1 MQQPSHTIELPQ
13 FTRVSTFALRLAQ
26 AYTSWRAPRSGEDI
40 FTYFARRP
48 TGDELGLRAT
58 LIREHILPVFN
69 YTPSQIEFES
79 QERFDLTLWSQS
91 KHERRRIAIIET
103 KSSAARNLA
112 ITTRGSET
120 PVEQLERYLTQ
131 AGIYLGVLTN
141 GDEWHLFDFALGREP
156 LASFSLLELAT
167 LFKNVSSSDTVE
179 QRLAQQPHMQQA
191 LAITYYYLDARRWEQ
206 SDIFRQHLANN
217 AYHRIASLREPEH
230 VETLVRQVKQIL
242 GSLRDTIHAQFALL
256 QERYNDYQRQWAY
269 TSVQDKR
276 PFTETLQA
284 ALDKMGQFDAT
295 LRFLDIDGQL
305 RAAIIGLLSEL
316 IAQYLTD
323 GDISA
328 FESEYLQKA
337 SKLLSERQINQV
349 SIGGKKSV
357 RSSHVK
363 PPTEGL
369 SNLKVL
375 LQNRYAYIQALDEEY
390 VLSKRTI
397 EAYQA
402 WKANVR
408 GVFGNPQDEFC
419 LQTAYVHFVRL
430 FFVRVCEDHGLI
442 PRRISDGPFARYEE
456 YRVELLSGI
465 KDTYLRLLEET
476 YQRARTVY
484 HNFFGR
490 HELYDWF
497 ILDEYTILALF
508 DLLNRYDFQGLNAD
522 VLGRVYNEGY
532 IENKERSEKGQFY
545 TPPQVVDYMLDA
557 LGIPAL
563 EESDDAKTRGFLEK
577 SVGDLSCG
585 SGTFLVAAASRKK
598 ATLQRLVAN
607 HDVGPDYAVQ
617 VLTET
622 FLGFDLNPFACY
634 LAEINMLIQ
643 CLPFLLDERGQ
654 LRISVDR
661 FHIYC
666 TDTLEPTL
674 AEQARAVFFG
684 KATRRLKYYPDQAG
698 HVRSDEEQQIMSIK
712 DVKGLPI
719 ELTQL
724 HLEDQ
729 GIDYLIGNPPYV
741 SAGEGSN
748 NLLYRNEVGSF
759 GIYHL
764 LYQRWDLFVPFFE
777 RNLQFLRPKTG
788 RLALIVSRGIESE
801 GYAERLRQFL
811 CSQYSLLQIDFFPG
825 LRLFQDAA
833 IENTIVVLE
842 NCSPDKEHQ
851 VMRRKHLQADS
862 KHFETLP
869 SVVQLDSCELV
880 FRYRYDA
887 NLEESLAEGTIPL
900 CAIVYIGTGIEAQSK
915 ETFDPVIDG
924 ERQKLF
930 TLDDVFLL
938 PSNGA
943 VRPAGYVDDG
953 VLGNDVDYFHLR
965 RKRYVA
971 YEKYRSKMRR
981 PRHIA
986 LFRTSEKL
994 LLGET
999 SGGYYDREGLFANHS
1014 VQVVVRWESLKQS
1027 RAIEETGI
1035 KTVLHE
1041 SQQLAGIDDPAP
1053 ISVLFDLR
1061 YLLGVI
1067 NSRFIRNYIA
1077 TNKFKGTRDG
1087 RVYPDTWKK
1096 LPIKVT
1102 SDERQQQVAVK
1113 VDEIQALYQQLATRP
1128 TPMSLAANPTIH
1140 YRDIQGYIAQGILR
1154 FVGGAQ
1160 TAIGGRLTIQD
1171 KQLML
1176 RRHPQV
1182 YLESSE
1188 SELLQYLELYLTQLQ
1203 PKFQGWTWAEA
1214 RRLIQI
1220 PATLEAVRD
1229 FMTSVNN
1236 RNKEEQR
1243 IRTIINTILTEIETM
1258 IETIYKEPADISK
1271 MEFIK
1276 SSQIDNGSVNIS
1288 LF

>member
-1 MQQPSHTIELPQ
+1 
-13 FTRVSTFALRLAQ
+13 
-26 AYTSWRAPRSGEDI
+26 
-40 FTYFARRP
+40 
-48 TGDELGLRAT
+48 
-58 LIREHILPVFN
+58 
-69 YTPSQIEFES
+69 
-79 QERFDLTLWSQS
+79 
-91 KHERRRIAIIET
+91 
-103 KSSAARNLA
+103 
-112 ITTRGSET
+112 
-120 PVEQLERYLTQ
+120 
-131 AGIYLGVLTN
+131 
-141 GDEWHLFDFALGREP
+141 
-156 LASFSLLELAT
+156 
-167 LFKNVSSSDTVE
+167 
-179 QRLAQQPHMQQA
+179 
-191 LAITYYYLDARRWEQ
+191 
-206 SDIFRQHLANN
+206 
-217 AYHRIASLREPEH
+217 
-230 VETLVRQVKQIL
+230 
-242 GSLRDTIHAQFALL
+242 
-256 QERYNDYQRQWAY
+256 
-269 TSVQDKR
+269 
-276 PFTETLQA
+276 
-284 ALDKMGQFDAT
+284 
-295 LRFLDIDGQL
+295 
-305 RAAIIGLLSEL
+305 
-316 IAQYLTD
+316 
-323 GDISA
+323 
-328 FESEYLQKA
+328 
-337 SKLLSERQINQV
+337 
-349 SIGGKKSV
+349 
-357 RSSHVK
+357 
-363 PPTEGL
+363 
-369 SNLKVL
+369 
-375 LQNRYAYIQALDEEY
+375 
-390 VLSKRTI
+390 
-397 EAYQA
+397 
-402 WKANVR
+402 
-408 GVFGNPQDEFC
+408 
-419 LQTAYVHFVRL
+419 
-430 FFVRVCEDHGLI
+430 
-442 PRRISDGPFARYEE
+442 
-456 YRVELLSGI
+456 
-465 KDTYLRLLEET
+465 
-476 YQRARTVY
+476 
-484 HNFFGR
+484 
-490 HELYDWF
+490 
-497 ILDEYTILALF
+497 
-508 DLLNRYDFQGLNAD
+508 
-522 VLGRVYNEGY
+522 
-532 IENKERSEKGQFY
+532 
-545 TPPQVVDYMLDA
+545 
-557 LGIPAL
+557 
-563 EESDDAKTRGFLEK
+563 
-577 SVGDLSCG
+577 
-585 SGTFLVAAASRKK
+585 
-598 ATLQRLVAN
+598 
-607 HDVGPDYAVQ
+607 
-617 VLTET
+617 
-622 FLGFDLNPFACY
+622 
-634 LAEINMLIQ
+634 
-643 CLPFLLDERGQ
+643 
-654 LRISVDR
+654 
-661 FHIYC
+661 
-666 TDTLEPTL
+666 
-674 AEQARAVFFG
+674 
-684 KATRRLKYYPDQAG
+684 
-698 HVRSDEEQQIMSIK
+698 
-712 DVKGLPI
+712 
-719 ELTQL
+719 
-724 HLEDQ
+724 
-729 GIDYLIGNPPYV
+729 
-741 SAGEGSN
+741 
-748 NLLYRNEVGSF
+748 
-759 GIYHL
+759 
-764 LYQRWDLFVPFFE
+764 
-777 RNLQFLRPKTG
+777 
-788 RLALIVSRGIESE
+788 
-801 GYAERLRQFL
+801 
-811 CSQYSLLQIDFFPG
+811 
-825 LRLFQDAA
+825 
-833 IENTIVVLE
+833 
-842 NCSPDKEHQ
+842 
-851 VMRRKHLQADS
+851 MRRKHLQADS

-1113 VDEIQALYQQLATRP
+1113 VDEIQALYQQLATLP